1 MTSFGHNT
9 LASPPCV
16 YSVVLD
22 GFLLVWLT
30 VSNARFRQTSLITTT
45 EREALPSGPNLAI
58 SAISNTP
65 FSMSDA
71 SVCST

>member
-30 VSNARFRQTSLITTT
+30 VSNARFQTDK
-45 EREALPSGPNLAI
+45 
-58 SAISNTP
+58 SNNYYRTG
-65 FSMSDA
+65 
-71 SVCST
+71 STSFWSESCHICHLQHPIFHV